1 MSSAEKEARLMRHS
15 FNEQALRV
23 ADLLF
28 AVDRAIDVLDGKT
41 GLMAPFDANLEAR
54 RMLDAV
60 RKGHWK

>member
-1 MSSAEKEARLMRHS
+1 MSSAEKEARLMRHR

-54 RMLDAV
+54 RMLDAA
-60 RKGHWK
+60 RRGQAK